1 LGKFAKPAMKISKY
15 IHSCLLFELEG
26 HKLLFDPGNFTF
38 AEGLVT
44 PETFADVNSIIITHI
59 HPDHLDIEN
68 LKKIVALSKA
78 PIYTNMEVGTAI
90 QKSGLNYNL
99 IEEGI
104 YKIGP
109 FKLKAIP
116 VVHEP
121 LLYNP
126 IPQMTGFIINDK
138 VLHPVDSME
147 DKLTQYYGIELLL
160 LVTMAP
166 FANELRI
173 AGFADK
179 IKPKRILPVH
189 DGFAKPFF
197 VKSRFQNYKK
207 YFQKSGIEFVEMYK
221 AGDSVTI

>member
-1 LGKFAKPAMKISKY
+1 MKISKY
-15 IHSCLLFELEG
+15 IHSCLLFELDG

-38 AEGLVT
+38 AEGVVT
-44 PETFADVNSIIITHI
+44 PEMFADVNSIVITHI
-59 HPDHLDIEN
+59 HPDHLDTEN
-68 LKKIVALSKA
+68 LKKIVALSNA

-109 FKLKAIP
+109 FKLEAIP

-121 LLYNP
+121 LLDSP
-126 IPQMTGFIINDK
+126 IPQMTGFLINDK

-147 DKLTQYYGIELLL
+147 DKLTKYEGIELLL

-173 AGFADK
+173 AGFGDK
-179 IKPKRILPVH
+179 VKPRRILPVH

-197 VKSRFQNYKK
+197 VKSRFQNYAKH
-207 YFQKSGIEFVEMYK
+207 FAKSGIEFVEIYQP
-221 AGDSVTI
+221 GDSLEV

>member
-1 LGKFAKPAMKISKY
+1 
-15 IHSCLLFELEG
+15 
-26 HKLLFDPGNFTF
+26 
-38 AEGLVT
+38 
-44 PETFADVNSIIITHI
+44 
-59 HPDHLDIEN
+59 
-68 LKKIVALSKA
+68 
-78 PIYTNMEVGTAI
+78 
-90 QKSGLNYNL
+90 
-99 IEEGI
+99 
-104 YKIGP
+104 
-109 FKLKAIP
+109 
-116 VVHEP
+116 
-121 LLYNP
+121 
-126 IPQMTGFIINDK
+126 
-138 VLHPVDSME
+138 ME